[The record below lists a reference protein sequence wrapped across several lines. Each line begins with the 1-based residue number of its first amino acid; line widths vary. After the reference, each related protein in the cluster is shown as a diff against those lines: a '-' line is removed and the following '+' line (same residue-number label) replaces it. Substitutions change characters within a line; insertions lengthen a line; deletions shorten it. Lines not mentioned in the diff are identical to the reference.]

1 MTGQRDIESIEATA
15 YGILES
21 VPEYIWD
28 GEALPVPVEDIVD
41 SVYGL
46 LVRDVDDMS
55 AAPGAPPVAAGHLS
69 GLLLTGPGEIWVD
82 RAEGEQW
89 PGRRRFTI
97 GHELG
102 HHVLHST
109 GGQPLF
115 CRSALIDEGPEEK
128 VAPLEVTPAPK
139 VPPMETEADVF
150 AASILMPAHLI
161 KTQYERC
168 DGEIERLMKDFKCS
182 QKAITRRVLHV
193 VPPDRHRPR
202 RPA

>member
-1 MTGQRDIESIEATA
+1 M
-15 YGILES
+15 
-21 VPEYIWD
+21 WD
-28 GEALPVPVEDIVD
+28 GETLPVPVEEIVS

-55 AAPGAPPVAAGHLS
+55 AAPGAPPEAAGHLS

-82 RAEGEQW
+82 RAEGVKW

-115 CRSALIDEGPEEK
+115 CRASVIDEAPETET
-128 VAPLEVTPAPK
+128 APQPELAAPR
-139 VPPMETEADVF
+139 VPPIETEADIF
-150 AASILMPAHLI
+150 AASILMPTHLI
-161 KTQYERC
+161 NAQYERC
-168 DGEIERLMKDFKCS
+168 DGEIDRLMKDFKCS

-193 VPPDRHRPR
+193 VPRGRRRPR
-202 RPA
+202 RPT

>member
-1 MTGQRDIESIEATA
+1 M
-15 YGILES
+15 
-21 VPEYIWD
+21 PEYIWD
-28 GEALPVPVEDIVD
+28 GETLPVPVEDIVD

-55 AAPGAPPVAAGHLS
+55 AAPGAPPASAGHLS

-82 RAEGEQW
+82 RAEGIKW

-97 GHELG
+97 SHELG
-102 HHVLHST
+102 HHILHST

-115 CRSALIDEGPEEK
+115 CRGTVIDEAPE
-128 VAPLEVTPAPK
+128 VLAAVTKKRKPK
-139 VPPMETEADVF
+139 VPLIETEADIF
-150 AASILMPAHLI
+150 AASILMPSHLM

-193 VPPDRHRPR
+193 VPRDRRRPR